1 MTYQEHAL
9 MQINLPHVVT
19 AVTEAFTDYER
30 ALLAN
35 ELATLD
41 GYFWNSEHTVRY
53 GVAENLHGADTIAC
67 YRRHC
72 QPVGPGRQLLHTV
85 VSTFGED
92 FATVSTQ
99 FKDGV
104 TQRLGRQMQTWA
116 RLEGG
121 WKVVAAHVSIDLSS
135 LEPLP

>member
-1 MTYQEHAL
+1 MD
-9 MQINLPHVVT
+9 INLPHVVA
-19 AVTEAFTDYER
+19 AVTDAFIDYER

-35 ELATLD
+35 ELTTLD
-41 GYFWNSEHTVRY
+41 AYFWHSEHTVRY
-53 GVAENLHGADTIAC
+53 GVAEDLHGADAIAR

-72 QPVGPGRQLLHTV
+72 QPVGPGRQLLRTV

-92 FATVSTQ
+92 FATVSTEFQ
-99 FKDGV
+99 DGV

-116 RLEGG
+116 RFDGA

-135 LEPLP
+135 LE

>member
-1 MTYQEHAL
+1 ME
-9 MQINLPHVVT
+9 INLPHVVT
-19 AVTEAFTDYER
+19 AVTRAVIDYER

-41 GYFWNSEHTVRY
+41 AYFWNSEHTVRY
-53 GVAENLHGADTIAC
+53 GVAENLHGAETIAR

-72 QPVGPGRQLLHTV
+72 QPVRPGRQLLRTV

-92 FATVSTQ
+92 FATVSTE
-99 FKDGV
+99 FHDGS
-104 TQRLGRQMQTWA
+104 TSRLGRQMQTWA
-116 RLEGG
+116 RLDGG

-135 LEPLP
+135 LESIP

>member
-1 MTYQEHAL
+1 MD
-9 MQINLPHVVT
+9 INLPHVV
-19 AVTEAFTDYER
+19 AEVTHAFRDYER

-35 ELATLD
+35 ELTTLD
-41 GYFWNSEHTVRY
+41 AYFWDSEQTVRY
-53 GVAENLHGADTIAC
+53 GVAENLHGADTIAR
-67 YRRHC
+67 YRRQC
-72 QPVGPGRQLLHTV
+72 QPVGPGRTLLRTV

-92 FATVSTQ
+92 FATVSTE
-99 FKDGV
+99 FHDGV

-135 LEPLP
+135 LEPRP